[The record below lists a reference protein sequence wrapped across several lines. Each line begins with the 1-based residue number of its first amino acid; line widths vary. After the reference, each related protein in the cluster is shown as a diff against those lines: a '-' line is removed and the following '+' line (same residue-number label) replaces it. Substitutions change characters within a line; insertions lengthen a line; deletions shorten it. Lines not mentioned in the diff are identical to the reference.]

1 MRKQPVLLIDAGINL
16 VLGILLLDFSPGL
29 IEYLG
34 VPASEQRFYPNIL
47 GAIFIGI
54 AIALVME
61 HYRKPE
67 GMIGLGLGGAVVI
80 NLCGGITLFLWLIF
94 GGLNLPL
101 RGVIFLWGLALILVF
116 ISTVE
121 WVMYQKEK
129 G

>member
-54 AIALVME
+54 AIAQVME

-80 NLCGGITLFLWLIF
+80 NLCGEITLFLYLWWFESSVTRGYLFMGF
-94 GGLNLPL
+94 GAYF
-101 RGVIFLWGLALILVF
+101 GVHQYG
-116 ISTVE
+116 
-121 WVMYQKEK
+121 
-129 G
+129 